1 MTNEHPIHLIRNQTS
16 SGVSISE
23 TKRFSRVDA
32 PRLSVQFRRPPR
44 PPPPQDSNQQTT
56 RWARR
61 GCFQTKNRDKNK
73 SISRPVQRYEVR
85 SQVFS
90 SSQDNRVGV
99 RIEVPGAATVVNS
112 RNLPST
118 WLRKSVRR
126 GWEGSW
132 DSLRCFGGG
141 GWGWTHGHVDAC

>member
-1 MTNEHPIHLIRNQTS
+1 MYLSRKPNDSPGLMHLASRSNSEDRRAPLLPKIRINKQPGGPV
-16 SGVSISE
+16 GVAS
-23 TKRFSRVDA
+23 K
-32 PRLSVQFRRPPR
+32 Q
-44 PPPPQDSNQQTT
+44 
-56 RWARR
+56 
-61 GCFQTKNRDKNK
+61 NRDKNK